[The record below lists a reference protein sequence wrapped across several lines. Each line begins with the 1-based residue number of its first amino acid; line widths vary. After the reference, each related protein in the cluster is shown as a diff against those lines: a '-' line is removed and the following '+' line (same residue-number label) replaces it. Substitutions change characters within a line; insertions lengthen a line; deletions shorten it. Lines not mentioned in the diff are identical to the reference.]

1 MTRSSRSVRN
11 PALRAVSA
19 FAPLL
24 AYASFGSGEAHAAT
38 GVGALVTGIASD
50 SCNLGQTL
58 LSALW
63 GDIVVVSTPSAL
75 PACGSSILLDL
86 GFLAIL
92 VLAVIAVVRIRHHT
106 ERGRLELA
114 RRYIEQGIEPPESL
128 FPSAAR
134 ADLRRGIV
142 LIAAGLGMVAASA
155 LMGQSTHSSSSLS
168 NFGPAGLIPGFVGLG
183 YLVSFAVSKFTARG
197 K

>member
-1 MTRSSRSVRN
+1 MCGF
-11 PALRAVSA
+11 PALATVA
-19 FAPLL
+19 
-24 AYASFGSGEAHAAT
+24 AYAALGSREAHAWT
-38 GVGALVTGIASD
+38 GVGDLVTGVASD
-50 SCNLGQTL
+50 SCNLGANL

-63 GDIVVVSTPSAL
+63 GSVVISTSSSQPVA
-75 PACGSSILLDL
+75 ACGSSILLDL

-92 VLAVIAVVRIRHHT
+92 VLAVIVVVRIRHHT

-142 LIAAGLGMVAASA
+142 LIAAGIGMLVAS
-155 LMGQSTHSSSSLS
+155 LFTSHSSSSSLS

-183 YLVSFAVSKFTARG
+183 YLVSFAVSKFTARD